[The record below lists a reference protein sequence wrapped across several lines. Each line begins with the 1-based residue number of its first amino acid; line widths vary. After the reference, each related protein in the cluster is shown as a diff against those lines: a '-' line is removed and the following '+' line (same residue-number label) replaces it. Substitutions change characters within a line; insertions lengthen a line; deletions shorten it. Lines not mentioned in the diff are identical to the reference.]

1 MKFIDPYTADE
12 TELRLLQS
20 EPVSFLVLGK
30 SKSGKS
36 EVSSFVFFCKMIFL
50 ACSAYRSRMGRQTH
64 FRNHFDRKRNQLRL

>member
-36 EVSSFVFFCKMIFL
+36 EVSPTFFFL
-50 ACSAYRSRMGRQTH
+50 
-64 FRNHFDRKRNQLRL
+64 LIL

>member
-1 MKFIDPYTADE
+1 MGLIEQVEKMKFIDPYTADE

-36 EVSSFVFFCKMIFL
+36 EVLLKKILFFDKL
-50 ACSAYRSRMGRQTH
+50 V
-64 FRNHFDRKRNQLRL
+64 

>member
-36 EVSSFVFFCKMIFL
+36 EVLFYKFLIFGKLFLIFL
-50 ACSAYRSRMGRQTH
+50 INYFYPM
-64 FRNHFDRKRNQLRL
+64 